1 VAPVAPVAPVV
12 SDHDLL
18 THSLEA
24 LTTPSPSFFL
34 ANAAA
39 AAMPLPSQLCFPS
52 RTRERLPDLICKR
65 RGGKNVEKVR
75 KGVGGAR
82 SVEGNEEVAVTNV

>member
-1 VAPVAPVAPVV
+1 
-12 SDHDLL
+12 
-18 THSLEA
+18 
-24 LTTPSPSFFL
+24 
-34 ANAAA
+34 
-39 AAMPLPSQLCFPS
+39 MPLPSQLCFPS